1 MEMSLRHRVFLHFI
15 LGIAAIAWS
24 AVAECQALKPPQPAT
39 QSPTAP
45 NATPGAPVPIP
56 EPGEIF
62 RDCPDCSEMV
72 VVPAGQFKMGSGDTV
87 YEKPEHRVVM
97 PNPFAIGLRE
107 ITLAERDLCVASEGC
122 KYRPD

>member
-1 MEMSLRHRVFLHFI
+1 MSLRHRVFLHFI

-39 QSPTAP
+39 QSPNAP

-72 VVPAGQFKMGSGDTV
+72 VVPAGEFKMGSGDTV
-87 YEKPEHRVVM
+87 SDSGSSIGPRSRAPCVLCSAALPETAQSWEWVWVR
-97 PNPFAIGLRE
+97 P
-107 ITLAERDLCVASEGC
+107 RDGGE
-122 KYRPD
+122 